1 MKIKLAA
8 NLTFINIFEQ
18 KGFCK
23 FATQQKQKIMKSLL
37 LTSLLTLLGI
47 GSFAQEAKKEAT
59 IKIVVIENGKEKVI
73 ERKYSDIQKADA
85 EIKKLSDSLDMKMSG
100 GDKKNKIVRIEVN
113 KNDRRG
119 GGPQL
124 EAREGK
130 ELMIREGKELNII
143 TEDFKGDLRPGG
155 PGAGRMIIRRMNK
168 GGNPAD
174 VLIFRDNDSINP
186 NMGPRRNFEM
196 QGPPPFDKIMKGRK
210 RMRRAM
216 IMGRMGDRHKMGFE
230 HQKNGSKT
238 INGLISFPNKPFN
251 GKLNVR
257 FNAPEKGNVTI
268 SVTDVNGKEI
278 ASEQIK
284 DFSGKYLGQIDVKKS
299 GAGVYF
305 VRVTQSNDGAV
316 RRVQVD

>member
-1 MKIKLAA
+1 
-8 NLTFINIFEQ
+8 
-18 KGFCK
+18 
-23 FATQQKQKIMKSLL
+23 MKSLL

-47 GSFAQEAKKEAT
+47 SSFAQEAKKEAT
-59 IKIVVIENGKEKVI
+59 IKIVVLENGKEIVI

-85 EIKKLSDSLDMKMSG
+85 EIKKLSDSLELKMSG
-100 GDKKNKIVRIEVN
+100 GGKKNKIVRIEVN

-119 GGPQL
+119 GGL
-124 EAREGK
+124 YV
-130 ELMIREGKELNII
+130 N
-143 TEDFKGDLRPGG
+143 GDVGPGG

-168 GGNPAD
+168 GETPAD
-174 VLIFRDNDSINP
+174 VLIFRDHDSINP
-186 NMGPRRNFEM
+186 KRGTRRNFEM
-196 QGPPPFDKIMKGRK
+196 QGHPPIGKIMKGGK
-210 RMRRAM
+210 RMRSAM
-216 IMGRMGDRHKMGFE
+216 ALGRVGGKNKMGFE

-238 INGLISFPNKPFN
+238 IHGLISYPNKPFN

-257 FNAPEKGNVTI
+257 FKAPEKGNVTI

-284 DFSGKYLGQIDVKKS
+284 DFSGLYLGQIDVKKS

-305 VRVTQSNDGAV
+305 VRVTQSNDGMV

>member
-1 MKIKLAA
+1 MKSKLAA
-8 NLTFINIFEQ
+8 NLTFLNIFEQ

-23 FATQQKQKIMKSLL
+23 FAAQQKQKCMKNLL
-37 LTSLLTLLGI
+37 LTALLTLLGI
-47 GSFAQEAKKEAT
+47 SSFAQETKKEAT

-85 EIKKLSDSLDMKMSG
+85 EIKKLSDSLDMKMSS

-119 GGPQL
+119 GGPQF
-124 EAREGK
+124 RGP
-130 ELMIREGKELNII
+130 EGKELNII
-143 TEDFKGDLRPGG
+143 TEDFKGDMGPGG
-155 PGAGRMIIRRMNK
+155 PGKGRMIIRRMNK
-168 GGNPAD
+168 GENPAD

-186 NMGPRRNFEM
+186 NRGPRGNFEM
-196 QGPPPFDKIMKGRK
+196 QGHPPFGKIMEGRK
-210 RMRRAM
+210 RMRGAM
-216 IMGRMGDRHKMGFE
+216 AFGRMGGRNKMGFE

-238 INGLISFPNKPFN
+238 IHSLISYPNKPFN

-284 DFSGKYLGQIDVKKS
+284 DFSGLYLGQIDVKKS

-305 VRVTQSNDGAV
+305 VRVTQSNDGMV

>member
-1 MKIKLAA
+1 MKSKLAA
-8 NLTFINIFEQ
+8 NLTFLNIFEQ

-23 FATQQKQKIMKSLL
+23 FAPHQKQKCMKNLL
-37 LTSLLTLLGI
+37 LTALLTLLGI
-47 GSFAQEAKKEAT
+47 GSFAQETKKEAT

-85 EIKKLSDSLDMKMSG
+85 EIKKLSDSLDLKISTSG
-100 GDKKNKIVRIEVN
+100 GKNKIVRIEVN
-113 KNDRRG
+113 KDDRRG

-124 EAREGK
+124 
-130 ELMIREGKELNII
+130 MIREGKELKN
-143 TEDFKGDLRPGG
+143 FKGDLGPGG

-168 GGNPAD
+168 GGNPGD

-186 NMGPRRNFEM
+186 NRGPRRNFDM
-196 QGPPPFDKIMKGRK
+196 QGHPPFGKFMGGRK
-210 RMRRAM
+210 KMRGAM
-216 IMGRMGDRHKMGFE
+216 AFGRMGGRNKKGFE

-238 INGLISFPNKPFN
+238 IHGLISYPNKPFN

-257 FNAPEKGNVTI
+257 FKAPEKGNVTI

-278 ASEQIK
+278 TSEQLK
-284 DFSGKYLGQIDVKKS
+284 DFSGLYLGQIDLKKS
-299 GAGVYF
+299 GSGVYF
-305 VRVTQSNDGAV
+305 VRVTQSNDGVV

>member
-1 MKIKLAA
+1 MKNKLGP
-8 NLTFINIFEQ
+8 NLTFLNIFEL
-18 KGFCK
+18 KGFRM
-23 FATQQKQKIMKSLL
+23 FATQQKQKCMKNLL
-37 LTSLLTLLGI
+37 LTSLIALLGI
-47 GSFAQEAKKEAT
+47 SSFAQEAKKEAT
-59 IKIVVIENGKEKVI
+59 IKIIVIENGKEKVI

-85 EIKKLSDSLDMKMSG
+85 EIKKLSDSLDLKIPTSG
-100 GDKKNKIVRIEVN
+100 VKNKIVRIEVN
-113 KNDRRG
+113 KDDRRG

-124 EAREGK
+124 MMREGK
-130 ELMIREGKELNII
+130 ELMEREGKELKN
-143 TEDFKGDLRPGG
+143 FKGDLGPGR

-174 VLIFRDNDSINP
+174 VLILRDNDSINP
-186 NMGPRRNFEM
+186 NRGPRGNFEM
-196 QGPPPFDKIMKGRK
+196 LGHPPFGKIMEGRK
-210 RMRRAM
+210 RMRGTMAF
-216 IMGRMGDRHKMGFE
+216 GRMGGKNKMEFE
-230 HQKNGSKT
+230 NQKNGSKT
-238 INGLISFPNKPFN
+238 IIGLISYPNKPFN

-257 FNAPEKGNVTI
+257 FKAPEKGNVTI

-284 DFSGKYLGQIDVKKS
+284 DFSGLYLGQIDVKKS

>member
-1 MKIKLAA
+1 MKNKLGP
-8 NLTFINIFEQ
+8 NLTFLNIFEL
-18 KGFCK
+18 KGFRM
-23 FATQQKQKIMKSLL
+23 FAAQQKQKCMKNLL
-37 LTSLLTLLGI
+37 LTSLIALLGI
-47 GSFAQEAKKEAT
+47 SSFAQEAKKEAT
-59 IKIVVIENGKEKVI
+59 IKIIVIENGKEKVI

-85 EIKKLSDSLDMKMSG
+85 EIKKLSDSLDLKIPTSG
-100 GDKKNKIVRIEVN
+100 GKNKIVRIEVN
-113 KNDRRG
+113 KDDRRG

-124 EAREGK
+124 MMREGK
-130 ELMIREGKELNII
+130 ELMEREGKELKN
-143 TEDFKGDLRPGG
+143 FKGDLGPGR

-174 VLIFRDNDSINP
+174 VLILRDNDSINP
-186 NMGPRRNFEM
+186 NRGPRGNFEM
-196 QGPPPFDKIMKGRK
+196 QGHPPFGKIMEGRK
-210 RMRRAM
+210 RMRGTMAF
-216 IMGRMGDRHKMGFE
+216 GRMGGKNKMEFE
-230 HQKNGSKT
+230 NQKNGSKT
-238 INGLISFPNKPFN
+238 IIGLISYPNKPFN

-257 FNAPEKGNVTI
+257 FKAPEKGNVTI

-284 DFSGKYLGQIDVKKS
+284 DFSGLYLGQIDVKKS

>member
-1 MKIKLAA
+1 
-8 NLTFINIFEQ
+8 
-18 KGFCK
+18 
-23 FATQQKQKIMKSLL
+23 MKSLL

-47 GSFAQEAKKEAT
+47 SSFAQEAKKEAT

-100 GDKKNKIVRIEVN
+100 GGKKNKIVRIEVN

-119 GGPQL
+119 GGP
-124 EAREGK
+124 
-130 ELMIREGKELNII
+130 EGKELNII
-143 TEDFKGDLRPGG
+143 TEDFKGDMGPGG

-168 GGNPAD
+168 GENPAD
-174 VLIFRDNDSINP
+174 VLIFRDHDSINP
-186 NMGPRRNFEM
+186 NRGPRRNFEM
-196 QGPPPFDKIMKGRK
+196 QGHPPFGKIMKGGK
-210 RMRRAM
+210 RMRSA
-216 IMGRMGDRHKMGFE
+216 IALGRVGGKNKMGFE

-238 INGLISFPNKPFN
+238 IHGLIAYPNKPFN

-257 FNAPEKGNVTI
+257 FKAPEKGNVTI

-284 DFSGKYLGQIDVKKS
+284 DFSGLYLGQIDVKKS

>member
-1 MKIKLAA
+1 MKSKLAA
-8 NLTFINIFEQ
+8 NLTFLNIFEQ

-23 FATQQKQKIMKSLL
+23 FAPHQKQKCMKNLL
-37 LTSLLTLLGI
+37 LTALLTLLGI
-47 GSFAQEAKKEAT
+47 GSFAQETKKEAT

-85 EIKKLSDSLDMKMSG
+85 EIKKLSDSLDLKISTSG
-100 GDKKNKIVRIEVN
+100 GKNKIVRIEVN
-113 KNDRRG
+113 KDDRRG

-124 EAREGK
+124 
-130 ELMIREGKELNII
+130 MIREGKELKN
-143 TEDFKGDLRPGG
+143 FKGDLGPGG

-168 GGNPAD
+168 GGNPGD

-186 NMGPRRNFEM
+186 NRGPRRNFDM
-196 QGPPPFDKIMKGRK
+196 QGHPPFGKFMGGRK
-210 RMRRAM
+210 KMRGAM
-216 IMGRMGDRHKMGFE
+216 ASGRMGGRNKKGFE

-238 INGLISFPNKPFN
+238 IHGLISYPNKPFN

-257 FNAPEKGNVTI
+257 FKAPEKGNVTI

-278 ASEQIK
+278 TSEQLK
-284 DFSGKYLGQIDVKKS
+284 DFSGLYLGQIDLKKS
-299 GAGVYF
+299 GSGVYF
-305 VRVTQSNDGAV
+305 VRVTQSNDGVV

>member
-1 MKIKLAA
+1 MKSKLAA
-8 NLTFINIFEQ
+8 NLTFLNIFEQ

-23 FATQQKQKIMKSLL
+23 FAPHQKQKCMKNLL
-37 LTSLLTLLGI
+37 LTALLTLLGI
-47 GSFAQEAKKEAT
+47 GSFAQETKKEAT

-85 EIKKLSDSLDMKMSG
+85 EIKKLSDSLDLKISTSG
-100 GDKKNKIVRIEVN
+100 GKNKIVRIEVN
-113 KNDRRG
+113 KDDRRG

-124 EAREGK
+124 
-130 ELMIREGKELNII
+130 MIREGKELKN
-143 TEDFKGDLRPGG
+143 FKGDLGPGG

-168 GGNPAD
+168 GGNPGD

-186 NMGPRRNFEM
+186 NRGPRRNFDM
-196 QGPPPFDKIMKGRK
+196 QGHPPFGKFMGGRK
-210 RMRRAM
+210 KMRGAM
-216 IMGRMGDRHKMGFE
+216 AFGRMGGRNKKGFE

-238 INGLISFPNKPFN
+238 IHGLISYPNKPFN

-257 FNAPEKGNVTI
+257 FKAPEKGNITI

-278 ASEQIK
+278 TSEQLK
-284 DFSGKYLGQIDVKKS
+284 DFSGLYLGQIDLKKS
-299 GAGVYF
+299 GSGVYF
-305 VRVTQSNDGAV
+305 VRVTQSNDGVV

>member
-1 MKIKLAA
+1 
-8 NLTFINIFEQ
+8 
-18 KGFCK
+18 
-23 FATQQKQKIMKSLL
+23 MKSLL

-47 GSFAQEAKKEAT
+47 SSFAQEAKKEAT

-85 EIKKLSDSLDMKMSG
+85 EIKKLSDSLELKMSG
-100 GDKKNKIVRIEVN
+100 GGKKNKIVRIEVN

-119 GGPQL
+119 GGPQF
-124 EAREGK
+124 RGP
-130 ELMIREGKELNII
+130 EGKELNII
-143 TEDFKGDLRPGG
+143 TEDFKGDMGPGG
-155 PGAGRMIIRRMNK
+155 PGKGRMIIRRMNK
-168 GGNPAD
+168 GENPAD

-186 NMGPRRNFEM
+186 NRGPRRNFEM
-196 QGPPPFDKIMKGRK
+196 QGHPPFGKIMKGGK
-210 RMRRAM
+210 RMRSAM
-216 IMGRMGDRHKMGFE
+216 ALGRVGGKNKMGFE
-230 HQKNGSKT
+230 HQKNRSKT
-238 INGLISFPNKPFN
+238 IHGLISYPNKPFN

-257 FNAPEKGNVTI
+257 FKAPEKGNVTI

-284 DFSGKYLGQIDVKKS
+284 DFSGLYLGQIDVKKS